1 MLSYYHP
8 PENALKIGGEVNQV
22 TQLQEHR
29 EEHRQEH
36 RQEQRDKGSRV
47 PKVAAASVRIEI
59 SAIGTSIVVKVSNRT
74 S

>member
-29 EEHRQEH
+29 QEH
-36 RQEQRDKGSRV
+36 RQEQRDKGSSV

>member
-22 TQLQEHR
+22 TQLQ
-29 EEHRQEH
+29 EHRQEH